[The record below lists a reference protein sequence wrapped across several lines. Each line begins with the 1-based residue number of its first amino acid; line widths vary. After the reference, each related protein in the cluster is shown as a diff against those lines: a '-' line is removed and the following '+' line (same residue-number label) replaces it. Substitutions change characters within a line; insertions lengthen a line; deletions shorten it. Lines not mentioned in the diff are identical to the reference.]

1 MSILYYYYYLFYTK
15 ILPDDQ
21 PHFTVVFCLSLMES
35 FIVNGFLNIVAILLF
50 CYNIPKLPM
59 IGVLIAIIVVNYLI
73 YYKSRKMERII
84 VEKPKLLNSNSTSVI
99 LSVFFFLFSLL
110 TIVTAPF
117 YSKYL
122 LERFCN

>member
-21 PHFTVVFCLSLMES
+21 PHSTVVFCLSLMES
-35 FIVNGFLNIVAILLF
+35 FVINGFLNIVSILLF
-50 CYNIPKLPM
+50 CYSISKWAM
-59 IGVLIAIIVVNYLI
+59 IGILIAIIIVNYLY

-84 VEKPKLLNSNSTSVI
+84 VEKPKLFNSNNASVV
-99 LSVFFFLFSLL
+99 LSVVFFLFSLL
-110 TIVTAPF
+110 MIVTAPF

-122 LERFCN
+122 LERFCS